1 MVHLLGGRVKTWLQV
16 AGSVLKV
23 LLVCFVS
30 AASLPAAAPQVHYQ
44 HAGLMPPGAIGS
56 QQLLR
61 GGPLPGYFQP
71 VEITAPKGALISTA
85 VDGGF
90 ADAELER
97 TKVGLLIGA
106 VYRLRVT
113 NIPGHEGLEVY
124 PTVEII
130 DRLYPPLGQEN
141 KFSIPIE
148 LSEDELTLA
157 LEGKFVTRV
166 VYLEDPEAA
175 LPVQQDKEH
184 QHYFEAA
191 LGDNPLDVADTL
203 GRPVAI
209 VRMGGRVPES
219 EGPDAAFLYG
229 SPALFKYRAGGGAFI
244 SDCEII
250 EADGPSL
257 RVPREPLPYQRVSR

>member
-1 MVHLLGGRVKTWLQV
+1 MVHLLGGRETRLRV
-16 AGSVLKV
+16 AGSVLKA
-23 LLVCFVS
+23 LLVCVVS
-30 AASLPAAAPQVHYQ
+30 ASNLPAAAPQVHYQ

-85 VDGGF
+85 IDGGF
-90 ADAELER
+90 AEPEAER

-130 DRLYPPLGQEN
+130 DRLYPPLGQES

-148 LSEDELTLA
+148 LTEDEMTLA

-175 LPVQQDKEH
+175 LPVKQDKEH
-184 QHYFEAA
+184 QHYFEAR
-191 LGDNPLDVADTL
+191 LGENPLDVADTL

-209 VRMGGRVPES
+209 VRMGGRVPEA

-229 SPALFKYRAGGGAFI
+229 SPALFKFHPGGAAFI
-244 SDCEII
+244 SDCEVGDV
-250 EADGPSL
+250 EGPSL
-257 RVPREPLPYQRVSR
+257 RVPRKPLPIQRVSR